1 MQETHIR
8 RVRNTGSRREL
19 LKIPPKVLNNEY
31 TREEDLNMLW
41 EHLHSRR
48 ELQGWDG
55 KVVEEDGSTRRPPFD
70 LDMAS
75 RR

>member
-1 MQETHIR
+1 
-8 RVRNTGSRREL
+8 
-19 LKIPPKVLNNEY
+19 
-31 TREEDLNMLW
+31 MLW